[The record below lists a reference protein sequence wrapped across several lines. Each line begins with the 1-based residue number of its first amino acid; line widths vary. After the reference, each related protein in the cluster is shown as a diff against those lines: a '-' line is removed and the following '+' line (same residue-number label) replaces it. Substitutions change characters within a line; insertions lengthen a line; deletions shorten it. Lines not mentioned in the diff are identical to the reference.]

1 MKQKFF
7 IFPFWVWMFGIL
19 AWFSAEIVTVST
31 IFTQINVGTPI
42 FSFSYYMIQI
52 AITADLILRRR
63 LSFLGIVIVGL
74 IFGLLE
80 EALYIKNPL
89 PLTLL
94 LALGHSAVTVTFP
107 YLLINFLIP
116 EEKRSFL
123 NKKSYAIM
131 LGYLAILYIL
141 MSFSLPFVYIDSLIA
156 ALILLVILGV
166 CLKKF
171 DQSGPVLGTGLGIKK
186 SEGLIV
192 TVLALAVTIISQQN
206 YLGVIFVFLWLI
218 ARRKVLNTPNVYF
231 AVSLF
236 LVCNFLLSFINK
248 ATTVSKIAVNYP
260 VVLVVA
266 LILLILLWK
275 NRNTLRSF

>member
-141 MSFSLPFVYIDSLIA
+141 MSFFLPFVYIDSLIA

-236 LVCNFLLSFINK
+236 LVCHFLLSFINK